1 MIKWGL
7 RPKNCYNLVNR
18 FFKTVRRRVNKF
30 TLIFLQLFPNADQSH
45 LVSALLSNEGNTMGA
60 IQQLLSQQS
69 GGKGGDS
76 NPGQLSSAAS
86 NSHFMYPSSAV
97 SLALSIESPFSG
109 NFY

>member
-1 MIKWGL
+1 
-7 RPKNCYNLVNR
+7 
-18 FFKTVRRRVNKF
+18 
-30 TLIFLQLFPNADQSH
+30 
-45 LVSALLSNEGNTMGA
+45 MGA

-76 NPGQLSSAAS
+76 NPGQLSSSAS

-109 NFY
+109 NFYSFILLHFFLNPFIVKYNRNLI